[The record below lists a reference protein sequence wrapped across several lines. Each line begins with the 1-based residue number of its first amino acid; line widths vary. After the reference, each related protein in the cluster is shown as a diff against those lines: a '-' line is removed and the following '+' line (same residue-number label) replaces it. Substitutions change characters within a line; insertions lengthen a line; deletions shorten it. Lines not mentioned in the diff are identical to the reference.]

1 MAAIS
6 SCIFNSNRVSVAGI
20 NRICR
25 LRIIISFSMSAYS
38 SNIIF

>member
-6 SCIFNSNRVSVAGI
+6 SCILNSNRVSVAGI

-25 LRIIISFSMSAYS
+25 LRIIM
-38 SNIIF
+38 